1 VLPLIKTTDS
11 RAYVHTAD
19 PSVVADTG
27 ATEWIPVSQAESVG
41 DDATVI
47 HLRPLNA
54 IEYFGARASLYGRE
68 REEYGAALQEIVRL
82 AIARVE
88 HYDGDIAADLPGPI
102 LDELAA
108 VILAVSGSA
117 T

>member
-1 VLPLIKTTDS
+1 MLPLIKTTDT
-11 RAYVHTAD
+11 RAYVYTGD
-19 PSVVADTG
+19 PSVTADTG
-27 ATEWIPVSQAESVG
+27 AHEWIAVAEAETVG

-54 IEYFGARASLYGRE
+54 IEYFSARASLYGRE
-68 REEYGAALQEIVRL
+68 REEYGTALQEIVRL

-108 VILAVSGSA
+108 VVLAVSGSA
-117 T
+117 A